1 MSTADNTANSAANGA
16 AKSAASSAGTGAES
30 GVHAAQDKSLWH
42 KLFDWRPKSTI
53 PRILVVLTLV
63 LPLAGAATFM
73 WAMWDPSKYLRDV
86 SLAVVNEDE
95 GVERDGEYINY
106 GNQVVEGL
114 LETDYLNFSE
124 VDKEQGDKGLTR
136 GDYLFVVTIPK
147 DFSDD
152 AVTIIS
158 DNPRQPNIHF
168 AENDFYGTNGA
179 VITNSL
185 IPQVQSN
192 VANAISKKYADKVIA
207 GLDRMGEGLNQAAEG
222 AGRLDE
228 GAGQLKDGG
237 TRAVDGISRLDKG
250 ASDLQDGAGR
260 LHQGTTDLKAG
271 TTRLHNGVGEL
282 SNGAARLQDGSTQLA
297 NGTDQLLNG
306 TDQLADGAGQIDAG
320 VNQLTGMLLP
330 LLEQVQGAL
339 PDMQPIIDLLHTL
352 GAHAEAEK
360 LAGIVN
366 RLDPANQQNMV
377 NQLNRLREGTGQ
389 LHYNLADP
397 NAPYRSGVIRLQDG
411 AHRLNDGINQLN
423 GGVSRLADGASQLD
437 NGAARLNAGT
447 GELTDGVGRL
457 KDGTTQLN
465 DGGGQ
470 LMDGMTRLKDGTSEL
485 STKLADGAAKA
496 PNITKP
502 EDSASNIAVPIN
514 FTASNEHPV
523 QTVADESDPTVKNIT
538 AGAAIL
544 VIVVFGYL
552 AMALL
557 STLLPHIVGKRANS
571 YTVLGPVLR
580 ALGLI
585 SLVNFAVIGFFAGFS
600 VALGWSPDN
609 WAIAIGVLALT
620 AITGSAVFQFL
631 RILFG
636 RMYGGVF
643 SLGLFALGLFVFGGI
658 WPLDTTPGPLRML
671 HSFHPMS
678 YTRDAFMRATD
689 GLYDATFWGGLGGL
703 LVFALLST
711 GLSLVIYASR
721 RRGAATELEEEVE
734 YVKKAR
740 LGEEPAT
747 IAR

>member
-1 MSTADNTANSAANGA
+1 MSTAD
-16 AKSAASSAGTGAES
+16 
-30 GVHAAQDKSLWH
+30 HAAGEKNLWH
-42 KLFDWRPKSTI
+42 RMLDWRPKSTI
-53 PRILVVLTLV
+53 TRILVVLTLV
-63 LPLAGAATFM
+63 LPLVGAATFM
-73 WAMWDPSKYLRDV
+73 WAMWDPSKYLRNV
-86 SLAVVNEDE
+86 SLAVVNEDA
-95 GVERDGEYINY
+95 GVDRDGKYINY
-106 GNQVVEGL
+106 GDQVVEGL
-114 LETDYLNFSE
+114 LETDYLNFAE
-124 VDKEQGDKGLTR
+124 VDREQGEKGLTR

-147 DFSDD
+147 EFSDD

-185 IPQVQSN
+185 IPQVQN
-192 VANAISKKYADKVIA
+192 KVADAISKKYATQVID
-207 GLDRMGEGLNQAAEG
+207 GLGRMSEGITKAADG
-222 AGRLDE
+222 AGRLDA
-228 GAGQLKDGG
+228 GATQLKDGG
-237 TRAVDGISRLDKG
+237 ERAVDGISRLDKG

-271 TTRLHNGVGEL
+271 TTRLTTGVGEL
-282 SNGAARLQDGSTQLA
+282 SNGAARLQDGSSQLA
-297 NGTDQLLNG
+297 NGMDQLLAG

-339 PDMQPIIDLLHTL
+339 PDMQPIIDLLHSF

-360 LAGIVN
+360 LAGIVS

-397 NAPYRSGVIRLQDG
+397 NARYRAGVLRLHDG
-411 AHRLNDGINQLN
+411 AHRLDDGITKLN
-423 GGVSRLADGASQLD
+423 GGVGRLADGAHQLD
-437 NGAARLNAGT
+437 NGATRLNEGT
-447 GELTDGVGRL
+447 GSLTEGVGRL
-457 KDGTTQLN
+457 KDGTTKLN

-470 LMDGMTRLKDGTSEL
+470 LLDGMTRLQDGTNEL
-485 STKLADGAAKA
+485 STKLAEGAAKA
-496 PNITKP
+496 PKISKP
-502 EDSASNIAVPIN
+502 EASAANIAVPIN
-514 FTASNEHPV
+514 FTASNVHPV

-557 STLLPHIVGKRANS
+557 STLLPHVVGKRANS

-609 WAIAIGVLALT
+609 WVAAIGVLALT
-620 AITGSAVFQFL
+620 AVTGSAVFQFL

-658 WPLDTTPGPLRML
+658 WPLDTTPAPLRLL
-671 HSFHPMS
+671 HNFHPMS
-678 YTRDAFMRATD
+678 YTRDAFMRVTD

-721 RRGAATELEEEVE
+721 RRGAANELDEEIE

-740 LGEEPAT
+740 LGEEPA
-747 IAR
+747 ALAN

>member
-1 MSTADNTANSAANGA
+1 MSTADNTAAASSGMPDNSSNSAAT
-16 AKSAASSAGTGAES
+16 SSTNTAGN
-30 GVHAAQDKSLWH
+30 KNLWH
-42 KLFDWRPKSTI
+42 RMLDWRPNSTI

-73 WAMWDPSKYLRDV
+73 WAMWDPSKYLREV
-86 SLAVVNEDE
+86 SLAVVNEDA
-95 GVERDGEYINY
+95 GVERDGKEINY
-106 GNQVVEGL
+106 GDQVVKGL

-124 VDKEQGDKGLTR
+124 VDEKQGEDGLTR

-147 DFSDD
+147 EFSSD
-152 AVTIIS
+152 AVTVIS

-168 AENDFYGTNGA
+168 AKNDFYGTNGA

-185 IPQVQSN
+185 IPQVQNS
-192 VANAISKKYADKVIA
+192 VANAISKKYADQVIA
-207 GLDRMGEGLNQAAEG
+207 GLDRMGQGLHQAADG
-222 AGRLDE
+222 AGRLDD
-228 GAGQLKDGG
+228 GATQLKDGG
-237 TRAVDGISRLDKG
+237 ARAVDGINRLNNG

-271 TTRLHNGVGEL
+271 TTRLQNGVAEL
-282 SNGAARLQDGSTQLA
+282 SNGAARLQDGSMRLA
-297 NGTDQLLNG
+297 NGTDSLVSG
-306 TDQLADGAGQIDAG
+306 TDQLADGARQIDAG

-330 LLEQVQGAL
+330 MLEQVQGAM
-339 PDMQPIIDLLHTL
+339 PDMQPAIDLLRSV

-377 NQLNRLREGTGQ
+377 AQLHKLRDGTGQ
-389 LHYNLADP
+389 LYYNLADP
-397 NAPYRSGVIRLQDG
+397 NAPYRAGVLKLQDG
-411 AHRLNDGINQLN
+411 AHQLNDGIGQLN
-423 GGVSRLADGASQLD
+423 GGVGRLADGASQLD
-437 NGAARLNAGT
+437 NGASRLNKGT
-447 GELTDGVGRL
+447 GDLTDGVGRL
-457 KDGTTQLN
+457 KDGTTQLA

-470 LMDGMTRLKDGTSEL
+470 LMDGMQRLKDGTSEL

-496 PNITKP
+496 PNIAKP
-502 EDSASNIAVPIN
+502 EDSAQNIAVPIN
-514 FTASNEHPV
+514 FTSSNVHPV
-523 QTVADESDPTVKNIT
+523 QTVVDESDPTVKNVT

-544 VIVVFGYL
+544 IVVVFGFL

-557 STLLPHIVGKRANS
+557 SMLLPHIVGKRANS

-585 SLVNFAVIGFFAGFS
+585 SLVNMAVVGFFAGFS
-600 VALGWSPDN
+600 AALGWQPAN
-609 WAIAIGVLALT
+609 WAATIGILALT
-620 AITGSAVFQFL
+620 AVTGSAVFQFL

-671 HSFHPMS
+671 HNFHPMS
-678 YTRDAFMRATD
+678 YARDAFIRATD
-689 GLYDATFWGGLGGL
+689 GLYDATFWGGIGGL
-703 LVFALLST
+703 LVFALVST

-721 RRGAATELEEEVE
+721 RRGAATELDEETR
-734 YVKKAR
+734 YVNKPR

>member
-1 MSTADNTANSAANGA
+1 MSTADNAA
-16 AKSAASSAGTGAES
+16 AASSSTPGNSSSSAAES
-30 GVHAAQDKSLWH
+30 GAQAANDKNLWH
-42 KLFDWRPKSTI
+42 RMLDWRPRTTI

-63 LPLAGAATFM
+63 LPLVGAATFM

-86 SLAVVNEDE
+86 ALAVVNEDE
-95 GVERDGEYINY
+95 GVERNGEYVNY
-106 GNQVVEGL
+106 GDQVVEGL

-147 DFSDD
+147 EFSDD

-185 IPQVQSN
+185 IPQVQSS
-192 VANAISKKYADKVIA
+192 VANAISKKYATQVID
-207 GLDRMGEGLNQAAEG
+207 GLDRMGEGLHQAADG

-228 GAGQLKDGG
+228 GATQLKDGG
-237 TRAVDGISRLDKG
+237 TRAVDGINRLDKG

-271 TTRLHNGVGEL
+271 TTRLQGGVAEL

-297 NGTDQLLNG
+297 NGTDALVDG
-306 TDQLADGAGQIDAG
+306 TDQLADGARQIDEG

-330 LLEQVQGAL
+330 LLEHVQGAL
-339 PDMQPIIDLLHTL
+339 PDMQPIIDMLHTF

-377 NQLNRLREGTGQ
+377 NQLNRLRDGTGE

-397 NAPYRSGVIRLQDG
+397 NARYRGGVLRLQDG
-411 AHRLNDGINQLN
+411 AHQLNDGINQLN
-423 GGVSRLADGASQLD
+423 GGVARLADGANQLD
-437 NGAARLNAGT
+437 NGATRLNAGT
-447 GELTDGVGRL
+447 GDLTDGVGRL
-457 KDGTTQLN
+457 KDGTTQLA

-470 LMDGMTRLKDGTSEL
+470 LMDGMTRLKDGTGEL
-485 STKLADGAAKA
+485 STKLAEGAAKA

-502 EDSASNIAVPIN
+502 DESASNIAVPIN
-514 FTASNEHPV
+514 FTASNVHPV
-523 QTVADESDPTVKNIT
+523 QTVQDESDPTVKNIT

-571 YTVLGPVLR
+571 FTVLGPVLR

-600 VALGWSPDN
+600 VALGWKPDN
-609 WAIAIGVLALT
+609 WLIGIGVLALT
-620 AITGSAVFQFL
+620 AVTGSAVFQFL

-658 WPLDTTPGPLRML
+658 WPLDATPAPLKFL

-689 GLYDATFWGGLGGL
+689 GLYDATFWGGLGGM

-721 RRGAATELEEEVE
+721 RRGAAAELDEEVD
-734 YVKKAR
+734 YVRKAR
-740 LGEEPAT
+740 LGEEPST